1 MHRSSVPCVGC
12 QRLFFP
18 ASLPIHQK
26 TCFAKNAFVSLPC
39 PTCHATLRTGNYFNH
54 VKNCTAEPARV
65 LQASTSPTS
74 TAEPGPIGPLEAD
87 GRIQCRK
94 CHRGFAPDRIAKH
107 QSVCHEAE
115 RIKYVRDDGNQAQHT
130 TTTTSR
136 QPRPIKRSLPASLH
150 TNVPL
155 PRSAP
160 QVGASMPALR
170 ACRKAP
176 YDLVLRDASNQTGY
190 TGAKYGGIDI
200 SNQTSAGNPLS
211 RRLV

>member
-39 PTCHATLRTGNYFNH
+39 PTCHVTLRTGNYFNH
-54 VKNCTAEPARV
+54 VKNCTDEPVAT
-65 LQASTSPTS
+65 LASASE
-74 TAEPGPIGPLEAD
+74 TASMEPGPIGPVEDD

-107 QSVCHEAE
+107 QSVCHESE
-115 RIKYVRDDGNQAQHT
+115 RIKYVRDDGNQLQHST
-130 TTTTSR
+130 TTTR
-136 QPRPIKRSLPASLH
+136 AKPRTIKRALPPSLH
-150 TNVPL
+150 SNVPL

-160 QVGASMPALR
+160 HTGASMPALH

-190 TGAKYGGIDI
+190 TGAKYGGIDC